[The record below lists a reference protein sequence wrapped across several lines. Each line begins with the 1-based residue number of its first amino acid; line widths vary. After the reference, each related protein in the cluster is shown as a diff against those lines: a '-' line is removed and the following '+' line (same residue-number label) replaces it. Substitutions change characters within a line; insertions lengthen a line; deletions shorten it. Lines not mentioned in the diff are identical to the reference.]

1 MEPDRP
7 RPVLFLGL
15 QRTAVASLL
24 LPLCQ
29 ATEKTLGGCLL
40 ISPCL
45 GHAFLTPLE
54 QLLAGTSAI
63 VSELSRCL
71 GVGSSN
77 LDLYQGQET
86 LKRKAEGLV
95 LPACLWKGPCGPPSC
110 GHNVEVYTGAWQ
122 GQPVGFQERCSPI
135 PGLGVFSEETKW
147 KHRVLGGTFPKC
159 GSHLHVSSP
168 TVSSL
173 ISALCLPSSLFL
185 DPVM

>member
-1 MEPDRP
+1 MTHGTRQTQASVVPGPAEDGSRQPP
-7 RPVLFLGL
+7 S
-15 QRTAVASLL
+15 ASLPGHRENFGRL
-24 LPLCQ
+24 LAHL
-29 ATEKTLGGCLL
+29 T
-40 ISPCL
+40 PCL

-110 GHNVEVYTGAWQ
+110 GHNADVYTGAWLD
-122 GQPVGFQERCSPI
+122 QPVGFQERCSPI
-135 PGLGVFSEETKW
+135 PWAWS
-147 KHRVLGGTFPKC
+147 VL
-159 GSHLHVSSP
+159 
-168 TVSSL
+168 
-173 ISALCLPSSLFL
+173 
-185 DPVM
+185 